1 MKRAGSD
8 PPAGLVTL
16 DEHGRIVEL
25 DSEAEEVF
33 GVRNEAVRG
42 RPLSELFRPEALG
55 SPRWIRARRL
65 APDEPRR
72 RFSRQEETQSVGAAN
87 VDSPHV
93 ELAIGR
99 VEPVDA
105 ISPVRVQ
112 EVPQEGDPEVEPAL
126 EALLERAEG
135 LALIGSWDWD
145 LDVDRMRWSD
155 NLYRLFGLEPG
166 EIVPTRRYVIERVH
180 PGDRGLVERAAEI
193 AREEGLIP
201 PMEFRIRRPDGTVR
215 HLRATQTVV
224 EKTAGQPRRMVGSV
238 QDITEGRRAE
248 RVIAAHLAVANAL
261 SEWRTL
267 EQGGTGLLRELVVA
281 LDCALGV
288 LWVPESDLL
297 VAQVIWRSGSTDVP
311 ALETAIRGLRL
322 PRGVALAGEVW
333 ERGTPRHVPSL
344 NGDTRYPPEAVAGLG
359 GAVALPA
366 LHGQEVLAVVELHLC
381 EPLGEAATD
390 RLLRSLT
397 SIGHE
402 LGEFLIHRR
411 GELKPCS
418 LTPRELEVLQLAAQG
433 FGGRQIAERLVVSP
447 ATVRTHFEHIY
458 EKYGVSDRAS
468 AVAKA
473 LRDGII
479 D

>member
-1 MKRAGSD
+1 MKRTVSH
-8 PPAGLVTL
+8 PPVALVRL
-16 DEHGRIVEL
+16 DEHGMIVEL
-25 DSEAEEVF
+25 DRAAEEVF
-33 GVRNEAVRG
+33 GVRSEEARG
-42 RPLSELFRPEALG
+42 RPISELFVREVLS
-55 SPRWIRARRL
+55 SPCWIRARSL
-65 APDEPRR
+65 APDEPGR
-72 RFSRQEETQSVGAAN
+72 RFSRAGESQI
-87 VDSPHV
+87 

-99 VEPVDA
+99 MEPDELR
-105 ISPVRVQ
+105 SPAGVQ
-112 EVPQEGDPEVEPAL
+112 DVPQEGEPGAEPAL

-145 LDVDRMRWSD
+145 LDVDQLRWSD

-166 EIVPTRRYVIERVH
+166 EIVPTDRYVVERAH
-180 PGDRGLVERAAEI
+180 PGDRERIERAAEI
-193 AREEGLIP
+193 ARKDGLIP
-201 PMEFRIRRPDGTVR
+201 PMEFRITRPDGTVR
-215 HLRATQTVV
+215 HFRATQTIV
-224 EKTAGQPRRMVGSV
+224 EKTADQPRRMVGSV

-261 SEWRTL
+261 SKWRTL

-288 LWVPESDLL
+288 LWVREGDVL
-297 VAQVIWRSGSTDVP
+297 VARVLWRSGSAEVSE
-311 ALETAIRGLRL
+311 LESAVRELRL
-322 PRGVALAGEVW
+322 PRGVGLAGEVW
-333 ERGTPRHVPSL
+333 ERGAPRHVPSFE
-344 NGDTRYPPEAVAGLG
+344 GDARYPAKAVAGLG

-381 EPLGEAATD
+381 EPLGGGAAD
-390 RLLRSLT
+390 RLMRSLT

-402 LGEFLIHRR
+402 LGEFLVHRR
-411 GELKPCS
+411 GELKPS
-418 LTPRELEVLQLAAQG
+418 ALTPRELEVLQLAAQG
-433 FGGRQIAERLVVSP
+433 FGGRQIAERLVLSP